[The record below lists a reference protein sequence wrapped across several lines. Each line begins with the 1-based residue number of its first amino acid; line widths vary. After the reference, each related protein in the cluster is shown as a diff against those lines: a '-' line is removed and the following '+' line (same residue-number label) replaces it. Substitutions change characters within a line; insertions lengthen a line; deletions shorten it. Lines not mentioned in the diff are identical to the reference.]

1 MRCRRWRLILG
12 VAGGTLGA
20 LASAFAFWC
29 WRLPIP
35 DELSQPPRGTLTLLD
50 CHDRVIAEIGTK
62 EARMQHPMPLAEM
75 GRWLPRV
82 TVALEDHRFYQHGGV
97 DVHAALGALAQ
108 DVKSGRIVAGGST
121 ITEQL
126 VKMATHRRGRG
137 WLDKLREAVI
147 AWKLNRRWSKEQI
160 LEAYLNRS
168 HYGNLRLGPEAA
180 AESYFGKPAGDLTL
194 AEAVFLAG
202 LPQAPTRFNPWHSPG
217 EANRRYERAL
227 ARLAELGVIDDSQQK
242 LLAQNPP
249 VVLHDAPPRLAPHFT
264 DALLAEHPGMT
275 GRVRTT
281 LDLDLQRTAERLLRA
296 HLQSLTRG
304 DITNAALVIVEN
316 STGAVRAMVGS
327 SDYKACQINAAL
339 TPRSCGS
346 TLKPFIYLAA
356 IDRRILTAATIL
368 PDTADAIRE
377 EYADYDPQ
385 NYNKRYL
392 GPVRVREALGSSLNV
407 PAVVALGRLGAREGF
422 RDLQKWGFEFSR
434 GIDDYG
440 AGFILGNAE
449 IRLLDLAGAYAGLAR
464 GGIAMRPV
472 FLAFEHS
479 TARRVASPEAT
490 AIIQDILCD
499 NDARRRTFGTQS
511 PLAFEERVAAK
522 TGTSSGFRDVWTVG
536 FDKDHT
542 VAVWAGNINGKP
554 MRETLAV
561 KSAAPLW
568 AAMMRVLLQKDR
580 PLDPVE
586 TGGNLTRRDIGRLTG
601 LLPSD
606 ADSETVSELF
616 LKGTEPQAGSAD
628 WFTMLDGK
636 ARLVLPAE
644 FAAWCRGPWNYLD
657 AITAPDGTLAITS
670 PRQNATF
677 EISGALPPAQQM
689 IEFAASTEQEVG
701 WFVNGKKI
709 EPQADGRIMWRLQPG
724 EWQVTAIA
732 GGQQAGATF
741 TVETP

>member
-1 MRCRRWRLILG
+1 MP
-12 VAGGTLGA
+12 V
-20 LASAFAFWC
+20 
-29 WRLPIP
+29 
-35 DELSQPPRGTLTLLD
+35 ELSQPSPGTLTLLD

-62 EARMQHPMPLAEM
+62 EARIQHPVPLAQM
-75 GRWLPRV
+75 GEWLPRV
-82 TVALEDHRFYQHGGV
+82 TVALEDHRFYQHGGI
-97 DVHAALGALAQ
+97 DLHAAFGALAQ
-108 DVKSGRIVAGGST
+108 DIESLRIVAGGST

-137 WLDKLREAVI
+137 WFDKLREAVI
-147 AWKLNRRWSKEQI
+147 AWKLDRRWSKQQI

-180 AESYFGKPAGDLTL
+180 AESYFGKSAKDLTL

-202 LPQAPTRFNPWHSPG
+202 LPQAPTRFNPWSFPAAADH
-217 EANRRYERAL
+217 RYERAL
-227 ARLAELGVIDDSQQK
+227 ARLAELGIIDPSQQK
-242 LLAQNPP
+242 LLAQSPP
-249 VVLHDAPPRLAPHFT
+249 EVQHNLPPRLAPHFT
-264 DALLAEHPGMT
+264 GALLAGHPGMT

-281 LDLDLQRTAERLLRA
+281 LDLDLQRTAERLVLA

-327 SDYKACQINAAL
+327 VDYKTCQVNGAL

-356 IDRRILTAATIL
+356 IDKRILTAATIL
-368 PDTADAIRE
+368 PDTPDAIRG

-392 GPVRVREALGSSLNV
+392 GPVRVREALACSLNV
-407 PAVVALGRLGAREGF
+407 PAVVTLGKLGAREGF
-422 RDLQKWGFEFSR
+422 YDLQKWGFRFSR

-449 IRLLDLAGAYAGLAR
+449 IRLLDLAGAYSGLAR

-472 FLAFEHS
+472 FLPGDHPPM
-479 TARRVASPEAT
+479 RRVASPEAT
-490 AIIQDILCD
+490 TIIQDILCD
-499 NDARRRTFGTQS
+499 NNARQRTFGTRS
-511 PLAFEERVAAK
+511 PLAFDQRVAAK

-542 VAVWAGNINGKP
+542 VAVWAGNIDGRP
-554 MRETLAV
+554 MQETLAV

-568 AAMMRVLLQKDR
+568 AAMMNQLLQKDR
-580 PLDPVE
+580 PLNPVE
-586 TGGNLTRRDIGRLTG
+586 TGDTLTRCDVGKLTG
-601 LLPSD
+601 LLPSA

-616 LKGTEPQAGSAD
+616 LKGTEPKTGSAD
-628 WFTMLDGK
+628 SFAMVDGK
-636 ARLVLPAE
+636 QVMVLPSE
-644 FAAWCRGPWNYLD
+644 FAGWCHGPWNYLD

-670 PRQNATF
+670 PRQNASF
-677 EISGALPPAQQM
+677 EISSALPASQQM
-689 IEFAASTEQEVG
+689 IEFAASLEAGVE
-701 WFVNGKKI
+701 WFVNGEKI
-709 EPQADGRIMWRLQPG
+709 APQADGRVMWRLQPG
-724 EWQVTAIA
+724 QWQVTAIA
-732 GGQQAGATF
+732 GAQHIATSF
-741 TVETP
+741 TVDPP